1 MDIMSTV
8 THITTCTETCES
20 QTDQEE
26 GIPREMFPA
35 VAGEDRPASE
45 TGESADRGPLATVPA
60 RRSVDWSDSVD
71 SQQSEEDIM
80 QISGKGHWFLEG
92 WIGDH
97 AVDFLVDSG
106 SAVTAVSRSFFDRLS
121 GAGAPVG
128 PLRPTE
134 RRLCGANGSQIEIS
148 SCSYCVVSFLGLRAE
163 FNILVCDLSTDAI
176 IGTDTLG
183 SVLPHTLDIKKGLL
197 FTEGG
202 GVSLQLHRRDAAL
215 SGRVFTVGH
224 CSVPPHSEA
233 VLHCT
238 TRTVGGRSLP
248 PSGLL
253 EGLTV
258 FSENT
263 GLVVGRTL
271 VDPSGWRVPVL
282 VSNFSQDTV
291 MVEPFSEVGMIA
303 QVSAIQ
309 PTMDRRHHTSCDPT
323 TLPEH
328 LQDLLGRTSGD
339 LDDRQRSQ
347 LAGALLRFVDLFPTP
362 GSTLTGHTDAVEH
375 NIDTGDSRPVRCAP
389 RRMSSQKIK
398 REETCVNEMLAGGQI
413 EPSESLW
420 STPVVLVTK
429 KDGGTRFCVDYR
441 KLNLATVKDAYPLPR
456 IDDTLDMLAGKRWF
470 STLDLASG
478 YWQVSLSPEARCKTA
493 FATHSGLFQFRVMP
507 FGLCN
512 APATFE
518 RLMDRVLQ
526 GLRWSRCLVYLDDI
540 ISFGTTF
547 GDSLDNLVLIFERLR
562 SYGLQLKS
570 SKCQLFQS
578 SVPFLGHVV
587 GRDGLQCDPRKIAD
601 VKGWPVPDC
610 LKSVRQFLGFV
621 GYYRRFIPNF
631 ADLAEPLVA
640 LTGKDVPFV
649 WRPACEV
656 SFSQLRDAMVRS
668 PILAFPTES
677 GDYVLDTDASN
688 FGLGGVLSQIQNG
701 VECVIAYCS
710 RALRPSQRKYCTT
723 KREMLAVVSMCIQF
737 RSYLRGARF
746 TLRTDHKSL
755 VWLHRFKD
763 T

>member
-1 MDIMSTV
+1 M
-8 THITTCTETCES
+8 
-20 QTDQEE
+20 
-26 GIPREMFPA
+26 
-35 VAGEDRPASE
+35 
-45 TGESADRGPLATVPA
+45 
-60 RRSVDWSDSVD
+60 
-71 SQQSEEDIM
+71 
-80 QISGKGHWFLEG
+80 
-92 WIGDH
+92 
-97 AVDFLVDSG
+97 
-106 SAVTAVSRSFFDRLS
+106 
-121 GAGAPVG
+121 
-128 PLRPTE
+128 
-134 RRLCGANGSQIEIS
+134 
-148 SCSYCVVSFLGLRAE
+148 
-163 FNILVCDLSTDAI
+163 
-176 IGTDTLG
+176 
-183 SVLPHTLDIKKGLL
+183 
-197 FTEGG
+197 
-202 GVSLQLHRRDAAL
+202 
-215 SGRVFTVGH
+215 FTVGH
-224 CSVPPHSEA
+224 CSIPPHSEA

-271 VDPSGWRVPVL
+271 VDPSGWKVPVL
-282 VSNFSQDTV
+282 VSNFGQDTV

-309 PTMDRRHHTSCDPT
+309 PIMNKRRHTSCDPA
-323 TLPEH
+323 TLLEH
-328 LQDLLGRTSGD
+328 LQDLLERTSSD
-339 LDDRQRSQ
+339 LDGVQKNQ
-347 LAGALLRFVDLFPTP
+347 LASTLLEFVDLFPTL
-362 GSTLTGHTDAVEH
+362 GSTLTGHTYAVEH
-375 NIDTGDSRPVRCAP
+375 NIDTGDSQPVRCAP

-398 REETCVNEMLAGGQI
+398 REETCVEEMLSGGHI
-413 EPSESLW
+413 EPSESPW
-420 STPVVLVTK
+420 SAPVVLMTK
-429 KDGGTRFCVDYR
+429 K
-441 KLNLATVKDAYPLPR
+441 LPR

-478 YWQVSLSPEARCKTA
+478 YWHVSLSPEARCKTA

-547 GDSLDNLVLIFERLR
+547 GDSLDNLMLIFERLR

-570 SKCQLFQS
+570 TKCHLFQS

-587 GRDGLQCDPRKIAD
+587 GRDGLQCDPRKIED
-601 VKGWPVPDC
+601 VKSWPVPDC

-649 WRPACEV
+649 WRPACVV
-656 SFSQLRDAMVRS
+656 SFTGLRDAMIRA
-668 PILAFPTES
+668 PILAFPTET

-737 RSYLRGARF
+737 RSYLCGAKF
-746 TLRTDHKSL
+746 TLHTDHKSL
-755 VWLHRFKD
+755 VWIHRFKD
-763 T
+763 TEGMMARWSHTLHQFQFTIVHRAGHDHGNADGLSRAPTDPCRQCTRVECPRVDTSVVVANQPFDDASMGDSEDDDLIPIQYSEDWIAQLDDDLSRPVSQSGEVFNITALQKEDPTCIALLEWIRSDTFPP